1 MLSESALARIN
12 RFPDVHGSA
21 AVLIVEREGL
31 DVIAACNVFGK
42 VHAVQPTTR
51 AAIVR
56 MRIK

>member
-1 MLSESALARIN
+1 MHE
-12 RFPDVHGSA
+12 SA

-31 DVIAACNVFGK
+31 DVIAACKVLGK
-42 VHAVQPTTR
+42 VHAVQPTTW